1 MAKPDA
7 VWLHQ
12 KDSKEDDVH
21 QKPPGRSTLSPKS
34 KFHQL
39 LLDLV
44 DKVHYRQ
51 TLANKTKFGRNKAN
65 PEEKKFPKVQVLDSC
80 FWRPYQ
86 RLARFCRVA
95 GPMEFYRRKWI
106 FHHFLHFRHYQGIIQ
121 ALFHRRRP
129 SLWSTNGVMN
139 LGIFGHALVRCQS
152 TS

>member
-1 MAKPDA
+1 MMFTKTSGKINFIP
-7 VWLHQ
+7 
-12 KDSKEDDVH
+12 KIKI
-21 QKPPGRSTLSPKS
+21 STNFFLILLI
-34 KFHQL
+34 KFTTGKLWQN
-39 LLDLV
+39 
-44 DKVHYRQ
+44 Q
-51 TLANKTKFGRNKAN
+51 ANSCQNIAN
-65 PEEKKFPKVQVLDSC
+65 PEEKKFPKIQILDRC

-106 FHHFLHFRHYQGIIQ
+106 FHHFLQFRHYQGIIQ

-129 SLWSTNGVMN
+129 SLWSTNGVIN